1 MIKVST
7 IIIAVLFALSSV
19 YDIVLLIDPTIVL
32 EGDFRAV
39 TGKDY
44 REVLDSDTV
53 KVSNLHIRHMEVFG
67 VTATILGFF
76 VLFAAFRKGERWAW
90 LALLIAGFICWGF
103 GTVVNLV
110 VGNMFD
116 ATFFVV
122 GLAVY
127 LVAIFL
133 PVRKFF
139 PRAT

>member
-1 MIKVST
+1 MIKFST
-7 IIIAVLFALSSV
+7 IVIAVLFALSSV
-19 YDIVLLIDPTIVL
+19 YSIVVLIDPTIVL

-53 KVSNLHIRHMEVFG
+53 RVSSLHIRHMEVFG
-67 VTATILGFF
+67 VTATILAFF
-76 VLFAAFRKGERWAW
+76 ILFAGFRKGEKWAW
-90 LALLIAGFICWGF
+90 VALLVAGVICWGY
-103 GTVVNLV
+103 GAVVNLV

-116 ATFFVV
+116 STFFIV
-122 GLAVY
+122 GLVVH
-127 LVAIFL
+127 LVAVFL